1 MTIRT
6 MKQDDLERC
15 VPVFLKAF
23 CGAPW
28 NEPWTEETA
37 SARLSRFMETG
48 TFYGLVLE
56 EGGVIEGFILGQD
69 EPYYDGL
76 RFYIQEFCCAEQG
89 CGYGTKL
96 LAELESRL
104 KARGVVRS
112 YLMTIHGDSTE
123 GYYQRR
129 GYVTDP
135 ENIWMYKT
143 DLERNGL

>member
-1 MTIRT
+1 MTIRM
-6 MKQDDLERC
+6 MKTEDLERC

-23 CGAPW
+23 CGEPW

-37 SARLSRFMETG
+37 SARLSRFMATE

-56 EGGVIEGFILGQD
+56 ADGEIKAFILGQF

-76 RFYIQEFCCAEQG
+76 RFYIQEFCCAEPG
-89 CGYGTKL
+89 RGYGTML
-96 LAELESRL
+96 LTELENRL
-104 KARGVVRS
+104 KEQGVVRA
-112 YLMTIHGDSTE
+112 YLMTIHGDTTE

-143 DLERNGL
+143 DL